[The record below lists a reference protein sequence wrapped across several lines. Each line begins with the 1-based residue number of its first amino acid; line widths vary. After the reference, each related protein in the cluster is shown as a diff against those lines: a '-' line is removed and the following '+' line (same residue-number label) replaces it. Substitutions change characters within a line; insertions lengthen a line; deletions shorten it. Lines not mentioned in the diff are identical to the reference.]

1 MSNVSASDVNN
12 SEDWLLRVDDL
23 SVHFHTP
30 RGVVQAVDH
39 VSFEVRPGE
48 TLALVGETGCGKSVT
63 ARSIM
68 KLVPEPP
75 GDYAS
80 GKVMLRNPA
89 TGAVIDML
97 AAPMDQV
104 RATRGDRIAMIFQD
118 PGKALNPS
126 LTIGRQ
132 LAEVFGEHRAQML
145 LTNAGI
151 DPAKA
156 PLGSK
161 SVASQRAGVIRR
173 SFFNLTHRGQSR
185 ALQAAVD
192 ASVIDALSDTGIPNP
207 RKVMSSYPHELS
219 GGMKQRV
226 MIAQALACDPDLLI
240 ADEPTT
246 ALDVTIQARILDL
259 INDMQ
264 QRRGTAI
271 LYITHDLSLVRQFAD
286 RLAVMYAGRLV
297 ESGPALEVLRSP
309 QHPYT
314 QGLLAAIPRAGTPRG
329 QLAAIAGSV
338 PQLIDPPPQCHFSSR
353 CSFSA
358 QACTNHVP
366 GLIPLPVAR
375 EVACLRFTDA
385 VSLGVNQEQMPSHVD
400 LIEVESAEAVSS

>member
-1 MSNVSASDVNN
+1 MITVTHD
-12 SEDWLLRVDDL
+12 DWLLRVNDL

-39 VSFEVRPGE
+39 ISFEVKPNE

-68 KLVPEPP
+68 KLVPDPP

-80 GKVMLRNPA
+80 GSILLRNPS
-89 TGAVIDML
+89 TGSVIDML
-97 AAPMDQV
+97 SAPMDQV

-132 LAEVFGEHRAQML
+132 LAEVFGEHRAAML

-151 DPAKA
+151 DPEKA
-156 PLGSK
+156 PYGSTA
-161 SVASQRAGVIRR
+161 VANQRAGVLRR
-173 SFFNLTHRGQSR
+173 TFFRITHRGQSR

-192 ASVIDALSDTGIPNP
+192 EAVMDALADTGIPNP
-207 RKVMSSYPHELS
+207 RKVMTSYPHELS

-264 QRRGTAI
+264 RRRGTAI

-286 RLAVMYAGRLV
+286 RLAVMYAGRIV
-297 ESGPALEVLRSP
+297 ETGPALEVLASP

-353 CSFSA
+353 CTWCA
-358 QACTNHVP
+358 QACTTHVP
-366 GLIPLPVAR
+366 ALIALPGSRA
-375 EVACLRFTDA
+375 VACLRFESADRIGA
-385 VSLGVNQEQMPSHVD
+385 QSSQMPQSGDIV
-400 LIEVESAEAVSS
+400 EVVL

>member
-1 MSNVSASDVNN
+1 VSVETPSD
-12 SEDWLLRVDDL
+12 DWLLRVEDL

-39 VSFEVRPGE
+39 ITFEVRPKE

-75 GDYAS
+75 GEYAS
-80 GKVMLRNPA
+80 GSILLRSPS

-97 AAPMDQV
+97 TAPMDQV

-132 LAEVFGEHRAQML
+132 LAEVFGEHRARML
-145 LTNAGI
+145 LTQAGI
-151 DPAKA
+151 DPDHA
-156 PLGSK
+156 PVGSGAI
-161 SVASQRAGVIRR
+161 ASQRAGVIRR
-173 SFFNLTHRGQSR
+173 NFFHLTHPGQSR
-185 ALQAAVD
+185 ALRAAVD
-192 ASVIDALSDTGIPNP
+192 DAVINALSDTGIPNP

-259 INDMQ
+259 INDLQ

-286 RLAVMYAGRLV
+286 RLAVMYAGRMV
-297 ESGPALEVLRSP
+297 ESGPALEVLKAP

-338 PQLIDPPPQCHFSSR
+338 PQLVDPPPQCHFSSR
-353 CSFSA
+353 CGWSA
-358 QACTNHVP
+358 EVCTTHVP
-366 GLIPLPVAR
+366 HLIGLPGER
-375 EVACLRFTDA
+375 KVACLRFEQA
-385 VSLGVNQEQMPSHVD
+385 SSIGVEEAEMPLRAAHV
-400 LIEVESAEAVSS
+400 EVGP